1 MARRQGRA
9 ADQYLMRLF
18 TQGMGEQFSIGT
30 THDRQTLKRF
40 LRAAVPPN
48 WRSQNK
54 EEIENNPDG
63 PVDGVAQLLC
73 SGALSHPTMDE

>member
-40 LRAAVPPN
+40 FARGRAAELAEP
-48 WRSQNK
+48 K
-54 EEIENNPDG
+54 
-63 PVDGVAQLLC
+63 
-73 SGALSHPTMDE
+73 